1 MAYLLSLSFF
11 LLFLGLTQAHPL
23 QLDEKDEMVFTE
35 DPDDLVDITTR
46 ILQTNNGT
54 TETLMEG
61 DVMVPRTRTAIRCL
75 WSNECLWERKKSEN
89 LVKVPYTLSSDF
101 DSYSQ
106 GKIKYAMNTFHTKT
120 CVRFVQRSNQRD
132 YLSIESRSGCS
143 SWVGKTGGKQLV
155 SLEKRG
161 CVYHGTI
168 QHELLHALGFYH
180 EQNRS
185 DRDKYIRIN
194 WEYVERGEEPNF
206 DKEDTDNLDIP
217 YDYSSV
223 MHYNRWSFST
233 VYRKE
238 TITPIPDATVSI
250 GQSLEMSAIDVQRV
264 NKLYRC

>member
-1 MAYLLSLSFF
+1 MKLKMAYLLYLSFF
-11 LLFLGLTQAHPL
+11 LLFLRLTQAHPL
-23 QLDEKDEMVFTE
+23 QLDKKDEMVFTE

-46 ILQTNNGT
+46 ILETNNAT
-54 TETLMEG
+54 TEMLMEG
-61 DVMVPRTRTAIRCL
+61 DIMVPRTRTAIRCL

-89 LVKVPYTLSSDF
+89 LVKVPYTLSSDL
-101 DSYSQ
+101 DYYSQ

-120 CVRFVQRSNQRD
+120 CVRFVQHSNQRD
-132 YLSIESRSGCS
+132 YLRIESRSGCY
-143 SWVGKTGGKQLV
+143 SW
-155 SLEKRG
+155 
-161 CVYHGTI
+161 
-168 QHELLHALGFYH
+168 LLHALGFYH
-180 EQNRS
+180 VQNRS

-194 WEYVERGEEPNF
+194 WEYVEHGEEPNF
-206 DKEDTDNLDIP
+206 DKEDTNNLDIP

-238 TITPIPDATVSI
+238 TITPIPDATVRI